1 MKRLLFHLVFWL
13 AYFALR
19 GFIEYLWLHGSLK
32 GFSETGY
39 VVAAWLAAFLEG
51 LPEVLYAYYLGY
63 RIWPI
68 LEKGGI
74 ARWWILAEALV
85 LLLLAIYLVRVIFYY
100 IVADHV
106 FKGLFPSSEHF
117 EFRRFMAILFNFLAT
132 SGLMVA
138 VKAIRQQLE
147 LKEKQKNLV
156 KEKLETELKMLRSQ
170 VNPHFLFNTLNNI
183 YGLSIKKSDKAPEAV
198 MKLSELLHF
207 TLYRA
212 GAATIALEE
221 ELQIIKDYIS
231 LEKLRYDERLEVKW
245 EQYIDNPQQ
254 AITPLILLP
263 LIENAFKHGAGNSRF
278 QSFIHTKINL
288 RNGILYFNISN
299 SFEKN
304 EQKQVEKNR
313 IGLHNTRRQLELTYK
328 EYELDIYQQEQVF
341 SVELTINLNS
351 YGTA

>member
-1 MKRLLFHLVFWL
+1 MKRLLLHLLFWL

-32 GFSETGY
+32 GFSETDY
-39 VVAAWLAAFLEG
+39 VVAAWLAAFFEG
-51 LPEVLYAYYLGY
+51 LPEVFYAYYLSY
-63 RIWPI
+63 RAWPR
-68 LEKGGI
+68 LEKGGA
-74 ARWWILAEALV
+74 ARWWTLLEALV
-85 LLLLAIYLVRVIFYY
+85 LLVSAIYLVRIIFYY
-100 IVADHV
+100 IVAGQI

-117 EFRRFMAILFNFLAT
+117 EFRRFMVILFNCMAT
-132 SGLMVA
+132 SGLMIA
-138 VKAIRQQLE
+138 VKSIRQQLE

-156 KEKLETELKMLRSQ
+156 REKLETELKMLKSQ

-212 GAATIALEE
+212 SAATIALEE

-231 LEKLRYDERLEVKW
+231 LEQLRYDERLELSW
-245 EQYIDNPQQ
+245 EQDMDRPQQ

-278 QSFIHTKINL
+278 QSFIHTKIRL
-288 RNGILYFNISN
+288 QNGILYFKIAN
-299 SFEKN
+299 SFETN
-304 EQKQVEKNR
+304 EQKNKDPAR

-328 EYELDIYQQEQVF
+328 EYELDIYQQDQVF
-341 SVELTINLNS
+341 TVELTINLNS

>member
-1 MKRLLFHLVFWL
+1 MKRLLLHLAFWL

-32 GFSETGY
+32 GFSEGDY
-39 VVAAWLAAFLEG
+39 VVAAWLAAFFEG
-51 LPEVLYAYYLGY
+51 LPELFYAYYLSY
-63 RIWPI
+63 RVWPR
-68 LEKGGI
+68 LEKGGR

-85 LLLLAIYLVRVIFYY
+85 VLLPAIYLVRVIFYY
-100 IVADHV
+100 IVADQV
-106 FKGLFPSSEHF
+106 FKGRFPTSEHF
-117 EFRRFMAILFNFLAT
+117 EFRRFMVILFNFIAT
-132 SGLMVA
+132 SGLMLA
-138 VKAIRQQLE
+138 VKSIRQQLE
-147 LKEKQKNLV
+147 LKEMQKNLER
-156 KEKLETELKMLRSQ
+156 EKLETELKMLKSQ

-212 GAATIALEE
+212 GAPTIALEE

-231 LEKLRYDERLEVKW
+231 LEKLRYDERLEVRW
-245 EQYIDNPQQ
+245 DQDIDNPQQ

-278 QSFIHTKINL
+278 RSFIHSEISLKS
-288 RNGILYFNISN
+288 GILFFNIAN
-299 SFEKN
+299 SFEKT
-304 EQKQVEKNR
+304 EQKIIGKER

-328 EYELDIYQQEQVF
+328 EHELDIYQKDEVF
-341 SVELTINLNS
+341 RVALTINLNS

>member
-1 MKRLLFHLVFWL
+1 MRRLLFHLLFWL
-13 AYFALR
+13 AYFAFR

-32 GFSETGY
+32 GFSETDY

-51 LPEVLYAYYLGY
+51 LPEVLYAYYLTY
-63 RIWPI
+63 RVWPR
-68 LEKGGI
+68 LEKGGVM
-74 ARWWILAEALV
+74 RWWILVEAMV
-85 LLLLAIYLVRVIFYY
+85 LLLSAIYMVRIIFYY
-100 IVADHV
+100 IVADQIY
-106 FKGLFPSSEHF
+106 KGLFPSSEHF

-138 VKAIRQQLE
+138 VKSIRQQLE

-170 VNPHFLFNTLNNI
+170 INPHFLFNTLNNI
-183 YGLSIKKSDKAPEAV
+183 YGLSIRKSDKAPEAV

-231 LEKLRYDERLEVKW
+231 LEKLRYDERLEVNW
-245 EQYIDNPQQ
+245 EQHIDDPQQ

-278 QSFIHTKINL
+278 QAFVHIKVNL
-288 RNGILYFNISN
+288 EYGVLYFNISN

-304 EQKQVEKNR
+304 EQEKVQKER
-313 IGLHNTRRQLELTYK
+313 IGLHNTRRQLELTYQ
-328 EYELDIYQQEQVF
+328 EYELDIYQQDQVF

>member
-1 MKRLLFHLVFWL
+1 MKRLLFHLLFWL

-19 GFIEYLWLHGSLK
+19 GFIEYLWLHGGLK
-32 GFSETGY
+32 GFSETDY

-51 LPEVLYAYYLGY
+51 LPEVFYAYYLSY
-63 RIWPI
+63 RAWPR
-68 LEKGGI
+68 LEKGGVI
-74 ARWWILAEALV
+74 RWWMLVEALV

-100 IVADHV
+100 IVADHI

-138 VKAIRQQLE
+138 VKSIRQQLE
-147 LKEKQKNLV
+147 LKEKQKNLI

-207 TLYRA
+207 TLYRV

-245 EQYIDNPQQ
+245 EQYIDNSQQ

-304 EQKQVEKNR
+304 EQKEVQKEQ

-328 EYELDIYQQEQVF
+328 QYELDIHQQDQVF
-341 SVELTINLNS
+341 SVALTINLNS

>member
-13 AYFALR
+13 AYFAFR

-32 GFSETGY
+32 GFSETDY
-39 VVAAWLAAFLEG
+39 VVAAWLAAFFEG
-51 LPEVLYAYYLGY
+51 LPEVFYAYYLSY
-63 RIWPI
+63 RVWLR
-68 LEKGGI
+68 LEKGGLT
-74 ARWWILAEALV
+74 RWWILAEALV
-85 LLLLAIYLVRVIFYY
+85 VLLLAIYLVRVIFYY
-100 IVADHV
+100 IVADQI
-106 FKGLFPSSEHF
+106 FKGLFPTSEHF
-117 EFRRFMAILFNFLAT
+117 EFRRFMVILFNFIAT
-132 SGLMVA
+132 SGLMIA
-138 VKAIRQQLE
+138 VKSIRQQLE

-156 KEKLETELKMLRSQ
+156 REKLETELKMLKSQ

-183 YGLSIKKSDKAPEAV
+183 YGLCIKKSDKASEAV

-231 LEKLRYDERLEVKW
+231 LEKLRYDERLEVRW
-245 EQYIDNPQQ
+245 EQDIDHRQQ

-278 QSFIHTKINL
+278 RSFIHAKISL
-288 RNGILYFNISN
+288 ENGILFFNIAN

-304 EQKQVEKNR
+304 EQEVFQKER
-313 IGLHNTRRQLELTYK
+313 IGLQNTRRQLELTYK
-328 EYELDIYQQEQVF
+328 EYELDIYQKDQVF